1 MLNFWQIVLLFS
13 SKKKWRPGR
22 KLKKLKRELE
32 ISPTWKREMKRKF
45 KRKSLIF
52 NWIMS
57 KKDICLRITTWFL
70 NRDTRKK
77 EKSKMLFYSKR
88 KKKQNNLKWLN
99 NRMNKEK
106 DKICLELNKRIR
118 WRIKLD
124 FNLRDLLKW
133 KWRKREDENKLQLKE
148 IMEIDA
154 TRRKI

>member
-1 MLNFWQIVLLFS
+1 MKTW
-13 SKKKWRPGR
+13 KKIEETKKRTGDITN
-22 KLKKLKRELE
+22 LKKRNEEKVQKVSKVIFNANSLLY
-32 ISPTWKREMKRKF
+32 
-45 KRKSLIF
+45 RKSLIF

-70 NRDTRKK
+70 NRDTRRK
-77 EKSKMLFYSKR
+77 EKLKMLFYSKR

>member
-1 MLNFWQIVLLFS
+1 MKKRNEEKVQKVSKVIFNANSLLY
-13 SKKKWRPGR
+13 
-22 KLKKLKRELE
+22 
-32 ISPTWKREMKRKF
+32 
-45 KRKSLIF
+45 RKSLIF

-70 NRDTRKK
+70 NRDTRRK
-77 EKSKMLFYSKR
+77 EKFKMLFYSKR

-133 KWRKREDENKLQLKE
+133 KWRKREEGNNLMLKE
-148 IMEIDA
+148 NMQADA
-154 TRRKI
+154 TRKRISETWKWTKFLRWKN

>member
-1 MLNFWQIVLLFS
+1 MKTW
-13 SKKKWRPGR
+13 KKIEETKKRTGDITN
-22 KLKKLKRELE
+22 LKKRNEEKVQKVSKVIFNANSLLY
-32 ISPTWKREMKRKF
+32 
-45 KRKSLIF
+45 RKSLIF

-70 NRDTRKK
+70 NRDTRRK
-77 EKSKMLFYSKR
+77 EKFKMLFYSKR

-106 DKICLELNKRIR
+106 DKICLELNKRTR

>member
-1 MLNFWQIVLLFS
+1 MKTW
-13 SKKKWRPGR
+13 KKIEETKKRTGDITN
-22 KLKKLKRELE
+22 LKKRNEEKVQKVSKGIVFNANYLLY
-32 ISPTWKREMKRKF
+32 
-45 KRKSLIF
+45 RKSSIF

-57 KKDICLRITTWFL
+57 KRDICLRITTWFQ
-70 NRDTRKK
+70 NRDMRKK

-106 DKICLELNKRIR
+106 DKICLELSKRTR

-133 KWRKREDENKLQLKE
+133 KWRKREDENKLQPKE

-154 TRRKI
+154 TRKKI

>member
-1 MLNFWQIVLLFS
+1 MKTW
-13 SKKKWRPGR
+13 KKIEETKKRTGDITN
-22 KLKKLKRELE
+22 LKKRNEEKVQKVSKVIFNANSLLY
-32 ISPTWKREMKRKF
+32 
-45 KRKSLIF
+45 RKSLIF

-70 NRDTRKK
+70 NRDTRRK
-77 EKSKMLFYSKR
+77 EKFKMLFYSKR

>member
-1 MLNFWQIVLLFS
+1 MKTW
-13 SKKKWRPGR
+13 KKIEETKKRTGDITN
-22 KLKKLKRELE
+22 LKKRNEEKVQKVSKVIFNANSLLY
-32 ISPTWKREMKRKF
+32 
-45 KRKSLIF
+45 RKSLIL

-70 NRDTRKK
+70 NRDTRRK
-77 EKSKMLFYSKR
+77 EKFKMLFYSKR

>member
-1 MLNFWQIVLLFS
+1 MKTW
-13 SKKKWRPGR
+13 KKIEETKKRTGDITN
-22 KLKKLKRELE
+22 LKKRNEEKVQKVSKVICFNANYLLY
-32 ISPTWKREMKRKF
+32 
-45 KRKSLIF
+45 RKSLIF

-57 KKDICLRITTWFL
+57 KKDICLRITTWFQ

-106 DKICLELNKRIR
+106 DKICLELSKRTR

-133 KWRKREDENKLQLKE
+133 KWRKREEENKLVLNE
-148 IMEIDA
+148 IMRTDA
-154 TRRKI
+154 TRKKI

>member
-1 MLNFWQIVLLFS
+1 MKTW
-13 SKKKWRPGR
+13 KKIEETKKRTGDITN
-22 KLKKLKRELE
+22 LKKRNEEKVQKVSKVIFNANSLLY
-32 ISPTWKREMKRKF
+32 
-45 KRKSLIF
+45 RKSLIF

-106 DKICLELNKRIR
+106 DKICLELSKRTR

-148 IMEIDA
+148 TMEIDA

>member
-1 MLNFWQIVLLFS
+1 MKTW
-13 SKKKWRPGR
+13 KKIEETKKRTGDITN
-22 KLKKLKRELE
+22 LKKRNEEKVQKVSKVIFNANSLLY
-32 ISPTWKREMKRKF
+32 
-45 KRKSLIF
+45 RKSLIL

-70 NRDTRKK
+70 NRDTRRK
-77 EKSKMLFYSKR
+77 EKFKMLFYSKR

-106 DKICLELNKRIR
+106 DKICLELNKRTR